1 MRRPQYQVRQR
12 RCSCSGETSFRVDDL
27 DMDACTRWRTRAARA
42 CDSGGIWG
50 SSLPIVSRQ
59 QAPEPHAWPASYDNS
74 TCVNFSPSFLP
85 HHHLQRNDFSLLS
98 ESSNQQRLRTQ
109 RTTTITPRPP
119 RNAAI
124 DRSSHRHSDSA
135 TSKNIITS
143 TRGAHDR
150 RANHEGRPAMDN
162 NPRKLICS
170 SSSNS
175 ATPSF
180 RGSCKRVGSIT
191 DVPW

>member
-1 MRRPQYQVRQR
+1 MAY
-12 RCSCSGETSFRVDDL
+12 E
-27 DMDACTRWRTRAARA
+27 RA

-59 QAPEPHAWPASYDNS
+59 QAPESHAWPASYDNS

-135 TSKNIITS
+135 TSKDIITS
-143 TRGAHDR
+143 TRVTRSR
-150 RANHEGRPAMDN
+150 RAKSRRATGHGQQQPGKFECH
-162 NPRKLICS
+162 PR
-170 SSSNS
+170 
-175 ATPSF
+175 T
-180 RGSCKRVGSIT
+180 GSCRRTGQSPMCPGSNLQPCRT
-191 DVPW
+191 